1 MYCTSDLGT
10 LIQVASQTITCVAL
24 SSSYNSFLLL
34 LLLLLGRK
42 IHVDKKETRKRDCA
56 LGRRLECFLI
66 EIVTGP
72 VSMV

>member
-24 SSSYNSFLLL
+24 SSSYNSFL